1 MTEELVEKCL
11 KKGVLKVFTD
21 ILRLKR
27 VVKKEATQ
35 QLLQLI
41 GVMRKFVVLAGRNN
55 EYLLGRQRRDT
66 RIA

>member
-1 MTEELVEKCL
+1 MAEELVEKCL

-27 VVKKEATQ
+27 VVKEEATQ

-55 EYLLGRQRRDT
+55 EYLSR
-66 RIA
+66 

>member
-1 MTEELVEKCL
+1 MAEELVEKCL

-27 VVKKEATQ
+27 VVKEEATQ

-41 GVMRKFVVLAGRNN
+41 GVMRKFVVLAVRNN